1 MHQQTNNKVERFLPL
16 VVVVNFTMTQLYRS
30 EVFVNDINR
39 LFNEAIKTFKEY
51 LALNADLPYEVAFS
65 KCYLPNN
72 KVLEVVSSNYTLDVN
87 GGFDPYN
94 LSLKDI
100 FKVSSVKVDECNNVV
115 VVYDYNN
122 IESVVVFTDFDLH
135 NKMRFIE
142 GVCIFLDMADDILH
156 PEKIDKSYF

>member
-1 MHQQTNNKVERFLPL
+1 M
-16 VVVVNFTMTQLYRS
+16 YRS
-30 EVFVNDINR
+30 EVFANDITR
-39 LFNEAIKTFKEY
+39 LFNESIKTFKEY
-51 LALNADLPYEVAFS
+51 LTLNADLPYEVAFS

-72 KVLEVVSSNYTLDVN
+72 KVLEVASSNYTLDVN

-94 LSLKDI
+94 LSLKDV
-100 FKVSSVKVDECNNVV
+100 FKILSVKIKNERIV

-122 IESVVVFTDFDLH
+122 VESVIEFNAFDLH
-135 NKMRFIE
+135 NKMAFIE

>member
-1 MHQQTNNKVERFLPL
+1 M
-16 VVVVNFTMTQLYRS
+16 YRS
-30 EVFVNDINR
+30 EVFANDIKR
-39 LFNEAIKTFKEY
+39 FFGEAIKTFKEY

-72 KVLEVVSSNYTLDVN
+72 KVLEAETRNYTSIVEE
-87 GGFDPYN
+87 GFNTYDL

-122 IESVVVFTDFDLH
+122 IESVVVFTDFNLH
-135 NKMRFIE
+135 NKMAFIE
-142 GVCIFLDMADDILH
+142 GVCIFLDIADDILH
-156 PEKIDKSYF
+156 PEKIGKSYF

>member
-1 MHQQTNNKVERFLPL
+1 M
-16 VVVVNFTMTQLYRS
+16 YRS
-30 EVFVNDINR
+30 QIFANDIKR
-39 LFNEAIKTFKEY
+39 FFGEAIKTFKEY

-72 KVLEVVSSNYTLDVN
+72 KVLGIVSNNYTLDVN

-100 FKVSSVKVDECNNVV
+100 FKILSVKVDECNNVV

-122 IESVVVFTDFDLH
+122 VESVIDFNAFDLH
-135 NKMRFIE
+135 NKMAFIE

-156 PEKIDKSYF
+156 PEKIGKSYF